1 MTRSALTQRVIAG
14 LRRARTQRVVAGLLI
29 VAAASGCAGS
39 ATSQDRSAEDE
50 RSRALVRAGT
60 APTRPL
66 PREQPP
72 QPLPLSDS
80 DAALVRA
87 GTLPVAGTSASPTP
101 PENPLDAQ
109 YRDAAPVRVLS
120 GRASYYHDGLA
131 GRSTATGE
139 PYDPRA
145 YTCASRTLP
154 FGTLVRV
161 VRRDDESRRVV
172 VRVNDRG
179 PFGDASRLVDL
190 SRAAAEALGTA
201 QRGVADVRVEILVLG
216 DGPWGHGRVRRRH
229 HRQRRSSRR

>member
-1 MTRSALTQRVIAG
+1 MKCALAQRAIV
-14 LRRARTQRVVAGLLI
+14 GLLI
-29 VAAASGCAGS
+29 VATGSGCAGS
-39 ATSQDRSAEDE
+39 ATSQDRRAEDE
-50 RSRALVRAGT
+50 RSRALLRAGT
-60 APTRPL
+60 APTRTL
-66 PREQPP
+66 PREPAP
-72 QPLPLSDS
+72 QPLPLSES

-87 GTLPVAGTSASPTP
+87 GTLPVAGTSASASP
-101 PENPLDAQ
+101 PANPLDAQ
-109 YRDAAPVRVLS
+109 YRDAAPIRVLS
-120 GRASYYHDGLA
+120 GRASYYHDRLA

-179 PFGDASRLVDL
+179 PFGDRSRLVDL

-201 QRGVADVRVEILVLG
+201 QRGVADVRVEILMFG
-216 DGPWGHGRVRRRH
+216 AGPWGHGRGPRRRH
-229 HRQRRSSRR
+229 RR